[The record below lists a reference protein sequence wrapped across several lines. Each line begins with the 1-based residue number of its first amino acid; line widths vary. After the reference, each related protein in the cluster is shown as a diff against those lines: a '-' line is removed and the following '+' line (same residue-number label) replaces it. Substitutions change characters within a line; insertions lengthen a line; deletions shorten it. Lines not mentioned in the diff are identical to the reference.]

1 MLRGR
6 ATRPKKLNSKQ
17 NVQIFREDQV
27 ESLPDYDTQRSAI
40 ETGVE
45 KAEESEYHLQ
55 QAIKASEVAKADAK
69 IKDAYI
75 PTPPTIA
82 SDVKYDVLYPKGFQQ
97 PATYIRSS
105 ATVED
110 CAGVAYCMDEED
122 ELALKLING
131 KLPAGQET
139 CSEDQF
145 EVVMNFFEE
154 TAQTKQPFAAVDSP
168 PVLPLEEL
176 QDQIDDTVPPFVSNL
191 SRFIYEHWRTR
202 RTATGNR
209 SLAPRLKFETGQE
222 TDDSD
227 PYVCFRRRELRQI
240 RKTRNRDAQSA
251 EKLRKLR
258 MELETARGM
267 LLMVKRREQLRKE
280 TLEIDRLVFE
290 QRLALRDT
298 KRKLGVKGDEDLLI
312 NQKKQK
318 IPQGMT
324 PNQAAIAQQLRMPM
338 APGPGPELRTLE
350 DVAAVREREIQR
362 EIQTNIEKHIRWN
375 EGFVDKTMAPL
386 TPELEDDYPSPG
398 EHFREAMAATEYL
411 PTPPASISDE
421 ESQELPNGT
430 DVVMKDVSRPSTPFR
445 YASPTD
451 EETVSHMP
459 SFRRRIGRGG
469 RILIDRRLPR
479 AGRDTLRGDDRWRY
493 DSPDEDDFSDEER
506 TFPDLTFAR
515 MSQRAYLIGSSRPS
529 ENTQLM
535 AARKSQSEIAGPSH
549 SSPVGHT
556 QATPAAS

>member
-27 ESLPDYDTQRSAI
+27 ESLPDYDTQRSTI

-55 QAIKASEVAKADAK
+55 QAIKASEVAKTDAK

-131 KLPAGQET
+131 KLPAGQVT

-145 EVVMNFFEE
+145 EEVMNFFEE

-176 QDQIDDTVPPFVSNL
+176 QDQIDDTVPAFVRNL

-258 MELETARGM
+258 MELETARGI

-318 IPQGMT
+318 VPQGMT

-350 DVAAVREREIQR
+350 DVTAAREREIQR

-386 TPELEDDYPSPG
+386 TPDIQDDYPSPG

-421 ESQELPNGT
+421 ESHGLPNGT

-445 YASPTD
+445 YASPAD
-451 EETVSHMP
+451 EDTVNHMP

-479 AGRDTLRGDDRWRY
+479 AGRDSFRDDDRWRY
-493 DSPDEDDFSDEER
+493 DSPDEDDFSDEEH

-529 ENTQLM
+529 ENAQLI
-535 AARKSQSEIAGPSH
+535 AARKSQSETAGPSH
-549 SSPVGHT
+549 SSPAGHT
-556 QATPAAS
+556 QQIPAPS

>member
-1 MLRGR
+1 
-6 ATRPKKLNSKQ
+6 
-17 NVQIFREDQV
+17 
-27 ESLPDYDTQRSAI
+27 
-40 ETGVE
+40 
-45 KAEESEYHLQ
+45 
-55 QAIKASEVAKADAK
+55 
-69 IKDAYI
+69 
-75 PTPPTIA
+75 
-82 SDVKYDVLYPKGFQQ
+82 
-97 PATYIRSS
+97 
-105 ATVED
+105 
-110 CAGVAYCMDEED
+110 MDEDD
-122 ELALKLING
+122 ELALKSING
-131 KLPAGQET
+131 TLPAGQEP

-145 EVVMNFFEE
+145 EEVMNFFEE
-154 TAQTKQPFAAVDSP
+154 TAQAKQPFAVVDSP

-176 QDQIDDTVPPFVSNL
+176 QEQIDDTVPSFVRNL
-191 SRFIYEHWRTR
+191 SRFIYEHWKSR
-202 RTATGNR
+202 RTDTGNR

-251 EKLRKLR
+251 DKLRKLR
-258 MELETARGM
+258 MELETARGL
-267 LLMVKRREQLRKE
+267 LLMVKRREQLRKD

-312 NQKKQK
+312 NQKVKQTLSKRNPHLPISQKQK

-324 PNQAAIAQQLRMPM
+324 LNQAAIAQQLRMPM
-338 APGPGPELRTLE
+338 APGAGPELRTLE
-350 DVAAVREREIQR
+350 DVAAIREREIQR
-362 EIQTNIEKHIRWN
+362 EIKTNIEKHIRWN
-375 EGFVDKTMAPL
+375 EGFVDKTLAPL
-386 TPELEDDYPSPG
+386 TPDLEDDYPSPS

-421 ESQELPNGT
+421 ESQGVPSGT

-445 YASPTD
+445 YASPAHED
-451 EETVSHMP
+451 TVGRMP

-479 AGRDTLRGDDRWRY
+479 VQRELSKEERSKDDRWKY
-493 DSPDEDDFSDEER
+493 DSPDEDDFSDEEH

-529 ENTQLM
+529 DNAQLM
-535 AARKSQSEIAGPSH
+535 AARRSQSETAGPSH
-549 SSPVGHT
+549 SSPAGSQT
-556 QATPAAS
+556 QQTPAPS